1 MKTTIKAISITL
13 ALASFSVISSAQ
25 AETDINP
32 WQDCGIG
39 SMVFPDNGTASAIS
53 NVIWDLGSTA
63 VTSAS
68 ASEDSCNST
77 RVKTAQFIQ
86 ETYQQLE
93 EDLVKGDGEHLSAM
107 TELMSCSAQDTA
119 EIRNSLATSLASSD
133 FANTTQSDKAQSLFN
148 NAESTC
154 NAQL

>member
-13 ALASFSVISSAQ
+13 ALASFAVISSTQ
-25 AETDINP
+25 AKADVNP

-39 SMVFPDNGTASAIS
+39 SMIFPDNGTASAIS
-53 NVIWDLGSTA
+53 NVIWDLGTTA
-63 VTSAS
+63 VTSAT
-68 ASEDSCNST
+68 ASEDSCSSS

-107 TELMSCSAQDTA
+107 TELMSCSVQETA
-119 EIRNSLATSLASSD
+119 AIRDSLATSLATND
-133 FANTTQSDKAQSLFN
+133 FADATQSDKAQLLFN
-148 NAESTC
+148 NAERTC